1 MPIFHK
7 CRPGVHKLVVRF
19 GVLLLST
26 FGILTTAQA
35 GPRDDTLYWSSAAT
49 FENLS
54 PYYDFRPEGLA
65 FKHLVW
71 DSLFYREPNKPEFKP
86 LLATKLKWIGTTTVE
101 IELRQGVVFHNGDRF
116 TADDILETVR
126 RLKDPNAGLPRH
138 RAIRWIGDVEK
149 LGSHKVRF
157 NLKRPT
163 PNLMEL
169 LSGPFVVVPKA
180 TWANAPLDDN
190 GRPDYR
196 RMDPV
201 GSGPYRVT
209 RIEPDSSVEVEIFRR
224 YFKGPKSRSLIRRIK
239 FETVEDSGERLS
251 QLLNGRLDFI
261 WRISKSA
268 HERLGRK
275 GVPIQLLRSPSLR
288 IAFLVMD
295 RAGRNDEKSPLRD
308 VRVRRAIAHSIN
320 RAEIARKVFGSRSN
334 VLQALCHPA
343 QIGCFRDVRSYE
355 YSPETARKLLSS
367 AGYGPAGKYRII
379 DKLNNLATRLPGKPP
394 EKMERPRSIVS
405 DILSYR
411 NHAASLDMTLYLKA
425 VGIDSRVEEYAGY
438 ERALANLKAGRV
450 DLAHMTW
457 ASHGS
462 FDLADLLNPL
472 FRNGFLDFC
481 GDAEINRWLDV
492 AENTNDRKVRNLA
505 FRNILVRLQDIAC
518 VLPLFSYTTFY
529 AFSKRLE
536 FTPALD
542 DVPRFYNT
550 LWK

>member
-1 MPIFHK
+1 MPNFHK
-7 CRPGVHKLVVRF
+7 GRTGIHRLLVRF
-19 GVLLLST
+19 GVLLLSI

-196 RMDPV
+196 RMDPE

-268 HERLGRK
+268 YERLGSE

-334 VLQALCHPA
+334 VVQALCHPA
-343 QIGCFRDVRSYE
+343 QIGCIRDVRSYE
-355 YSPETARKLLSS
+355 YSPDTARKLLRS

-379 DKLNNLATRLPGKPP
+379 DKLNNSDALTWKAAGENGKAPFHCFGYS
-394 EKMERPRSIVS
+394 K
-405 DILSYR
+405 LSKSCGVTGYDALSESGGYR
-411 NHAASLDMTLYLKA
+411 
-425 VGIDSRVEEYAGY
+425 SRVEEYAGY
-438 ERALANLKAGRV
+438 ETALANLKAGRV

-472 FRNGFLDFC
+472 FRNGYLITAAMRRSIV
-481 GDAEINRWLDV
+481 GWTLRRIPTIARS
-492 AENTNDRKVRNLA
+492 KS
-505 FRNILVRLQDIAC
+505 RL
-518 VLPLFSYTTFY
+518 
-529 AFSKRLE
+529 
-536 FTPALD
+536 
-542 DVPRFYNT
+542 
-550 LWK
+550 

>member
-1 MPIFHK
+1 MPNFLK
-7 CRPGVHKLVVRF
+7 GWPEARKFVVRF
-19 GVLLLST
+19 GVLALSL
-26 FGILTTAQA
+26 FGIWTTAQA
-35 GPRDDTLYWSSAAT
+35 GPRDDTLYWSSAAK

-71 DSLFYREPNKPEFKP
+71 DTLFYRERNKPVFKP
-86 LLATKLKWIGTTTVE
+86 QLATKLTWMGTTTVE

-126 RLKDPNAGLPRH
+126 RLKDPGVGLPRH
-138 RAIRWIGDVEK
+138 RGIKWIGNIEK
-149 LGSHKVRF
+149 LGSHKVRID
-157 NLKRPT
+157 LVQPT
-163 PNLMEL
+163 PNLMEI

-180 TWANAPLDDN
+180 VWANAPLDES

-209 RIEPDSSVEVEIFRR
+209 RIEPDSNVEVERFRR
-224 YFKGPKSRSLIRRIK
+224 YFAGPKSKSYIRRIK
-239 FETVEDSGERLS
+239 FETVEDSSERLS

-261 WRISKSA
+261 WRISNRA
-268 HERLGRK
+268 YEQLGSE
-275 GVPIQLLRSPSLR
+275 GVPIQLIKSPSLR

-308 VRVRRAIAHSIN
+308 VRVRRAIAHAIN
-320 RAEIARKVFGSRSN
+320 RGEIARKTFGSRSN
-334 VLQALCHPA
+334 VVQALCHPA
-343 QIGCFRDVRSYE
+343 QIGCIRDVRSYE
-355 YSPETARKLLSS
+355 YSPETAKKLLKE

-379 DKLNNLATRLPGKPP
+379 DKLNTLATRLPGKPP
-394 EKMERPRSIVS
+394 EKMERLRSIAA

-411 NHAASLDMTLYLKA
+411 NHSATRDMTLYLKA
-425 VGIDSRVEEYAGY
+425 VGIDSRVEEYSGY
-438 ERALANLKAGRV
+438 ETALASLRAGKI

-472 FRNGFLDFC
+472 FRNGSLDYC
-481 GDAEINRWLDV
+481 SDAEVNRWLDV
-492 AENTNDRKVRNLA
+492 AANTNDRKVRNRA
-505 FRNILVRLQDIAC
+505 YRNILVRLQDIAC
-518 VLPLFSYTTFY
+518 VLPLFSYTTYY
-529 AFSKRLE
+529 AYSKRLE
-536 FTPALD
+536 FMPALD

-550 LWK
+550 RWK